1 MRLGARFSALVNRF
15 EGTVY
20 VAVSGGSDS
29 LALLVLAKAWADQ
42 AGRSLTALTVDH
54 RLRPESADEAAA
66 VAKLCATL
74 GCAHQTLLWDAPRAQ
89 QAAARNARYRLMAE
103 AIRGDRA
110 AILLTG
116 HTLDDVVETALIR
129 RRRGVRGPELA
140 GPTLAAPLPLWPVSN
155 PVTLLRPLIRTTR
168 RDLQHW
174 LHAQDVP
181 WANDP
186 SNQNPAYERVRMR
199 QFLDRQTSLNSLAR
213 DAVCRKQEER
223 AAADAALAKALAQV
237 SISDEG
243 LIRVHHADLS
253 TRLLS
258 LLIRCASGG
267 DRDVRAGATV
277 EALRALQHPGDRT
290 TLGGAWLQRSP
301 EGLLIGR
308 DPGADIGV
316 DRLGGFDG
324 RYEKAADA
332 VLAAPEEMP
341 FLLRH
346 ARPDGDHWRETIS
359 RRLAHMAQCL
369 ATPFCNPV
377 EE

>member
-1 MRLGARFSALVNRF
+1 MHLGARFSALVNRF
-15 EGTVY
+15 EGAVY

-29 LALLVLAKAWADQ
+29 LALLLLAKAWAAQ
-42 AGRSLTALTVDH
+42 AGHLLTALTVDH
-54 RLRPESADEAAA
+54 RLRPESAEEAAG
-66 VAKLCATL
+66 VAKLCETIN
-74 GCAHQTLLWDAPRAQ
+74 CAHQTLTWDEPRAQ
-89 QAAARNARYRLMAE
+89 QAAARKARYGLMLDAMP
-103 AIRGDRA
+103 ADQP

-116 HTLDDVVETALIR
+116 HTLDDVIETALIR

-140 GPTLAAPLPLWPVSN
+140 GPTLAAPLPLWPVSK

-168 RDLQHW
+168 RDLQHS
-174 LHAQDVP
+174 LRAQDVP
-181 WANDP
+181 WARDP
-186 SNQNPAYERVRMR
+186 SNQNPVYERVRMR
-199 QFLDRQTSLNSLAR
+199 QFLARHASLSSLAK
-213 DAVCRKQEER
+213 DAVRQKQEDR
-223 AAADAALAKALAQV
+223 AAADAALANALAQV
-237 SISDEG
+237 SVTDEG

-253 TRLLS
+253 PRLLN

-267 DRDVRAGATV
+267 DRDVRAVAAV
-277 EALRALQHPGDRT
+277 EALRTLQHPGDRT
-290 TLGGAWLQRSP
+290 TLGGAWLQCSP

-324 RYEKAADA
+324 RYEKAAEA
-332 VLAAPEEMP
+332 ILAPPDEMA

>member
-1 MRLGARFSALVNRF
+1 MHLGARFSALVNRF
-15 EGTVY
+15 DGAVY

-29 LALLVLAKAWADQ
+29 LALLLLAKAWADQ
-42 AGRSLTALTVDH
+42 SGRTLTALTVDH
-54 RLRPESADEAAA
+54 RLRPESAEEAAD
-66 VAKLCATL
+66 VAKLCETID
-74 GCAHQTLLWDAPRAQ
+74 CAHQTLTWDEPRAQ
-89 QAAARNARYRLMAE
+89 QAAARKARYRLMLDAMP
-103 AIRGDRA
+103 ADQS

-116 HTLDDVVETALIR
+116 HTLDDVIETALIR
-129 RRRGVRGPELA
+129 RRRGVRGPEVA

-155 PVTLLRPLIRTTR
+155 PVTLLRPLIRTRR
-168 RDLQHW
+168 RDLQRW
-174 LHAQDVP
+174 LRAQNVP
-181 WANDP
+181 WARDP
-186 SNQNPAYERVRMR
+186 SNQNPVYERVRMR
-199 QFLDRQTSLNSLAR
+199 QFLERHKSLSSLAK
-213 DAVCRKQEER
+213 DAVCRKQEDR
-223 AAADAALAKALAQV
+223 AAADAALANALSQV
-237 SISDEG
+237 SVTDEG
-243 LIRVHHADLS
+243 LISVHQADLS
-253 TRLLS
+253 PRLLS

-267 DRDVRAGATV
+267 DRDVRAGAAV

-301 EGLLIGR
+301 QDLVIGR
-308 DPGADIGV
+308 DPGGEIGV

-324 RYEKAADA
+324 RYEKAAEA
-332 VLAAPEEMP
+332 ILAPLDEMP